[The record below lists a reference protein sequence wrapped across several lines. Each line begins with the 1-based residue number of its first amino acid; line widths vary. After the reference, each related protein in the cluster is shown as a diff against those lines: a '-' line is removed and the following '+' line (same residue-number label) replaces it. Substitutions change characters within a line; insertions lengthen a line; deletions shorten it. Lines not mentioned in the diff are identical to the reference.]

1 MRDQVPVVLPRQRRS
16 ERGVSLLETVI
27 ALSILLVGSLGL
39 LPLGIMA
46 VSTTESEGH
55 LVSRATEY
63 SQDKMEQLLSLAYAD
78 AVTDTRVFPAVASGG
93 TGLAIGGSSDSAAP
107 VPLYVD
113 YLSATGDLIS
123 ATGTTAPAGWFY
135 KRVWAISKPWYTST
149 PPVEIK
155 QVTVTTVVAR
165 RVGAFG
171 IVPRATMVALKTS
184 PF

>member
-1 MRDQVPVVLPRQRRS
+1 MRNQAPAVLPRQRRS

-55 LVSRATEY
+55 LVSRVTEY
-63 SQDKMEQLLSLAYAD
+63 SQDKMEQLLALAYAD
-78 AVTDTRVFPAVASGG
+78 VSTDTRVFPATISGG
-93 TGLAIGGSSDSAAP
+93 TGLNPVPGGSSTPAAA
-107 VPLYVD
+107 VAGYVD
-113 YLSATGDLIS
+113 YLNATGDLIPS
-123 ATGTTAPAGWFY
+123 TGTTAPVGWFY
-135 KRVWAISKPWYTST
+135 KRVWKIEY
-149 PPVEIK
+149 PPGTTGIK
-155 QVTVTTVVAR
+155 KVTVATVVAR

-171 IVPRATMVALKTS
+171 IVPQATIVALKTF